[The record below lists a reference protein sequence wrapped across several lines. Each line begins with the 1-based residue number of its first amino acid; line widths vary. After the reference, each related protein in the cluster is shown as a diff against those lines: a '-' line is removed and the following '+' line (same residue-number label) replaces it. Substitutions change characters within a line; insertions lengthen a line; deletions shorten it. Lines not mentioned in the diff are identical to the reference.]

1 MFFNPLASGRSED
14 FAGPFKMGNV
24 MHLSFTASLD
34 TDRAA
39 FPLGRVSAHSSWRV
53 EPNEMDREIAMRALV
68 REAEE
73 YDADGVVEVSFE
85 TEECP
90 GVECEGVKLRR
101 VVATGR
107 AVKLA
112 LAA

>member
-1 MFFNPLASGRSED
+1 
-14 FAGPFKMGNV
+14 MGQI
-24 MHLSFTASLD
+24 MQLSFTASLD

-39 FPLGRVSAHSSWRV
+39 FPLGRVSAKGPWRP
-53 EPNEMDREIAMRALV
+53 EPTELDREIATRALV

-73 YDADGVVEVSFE
+73 YGADGVVEVTFE

-90 GVECEGVKLRR
+90 GVECEGVKLKR

>member
-1 MFFNPLASGRSED
+1 
-14 FAGPFKMGNV
+14 MGNV
-24 MHLSFTASLD
+24 MQLSFTASLD
-34 TDRAA
+34 TDRTA
-39 FPLGRVSAHSSWRV
+39 FPLGRVSAPAPWRP
-53 EPNEMDREIAMRALV
+53 EPTEMDREIALRALV

-73 YDADGVVEVSFE
+73 YGADGVVEVTFE
-85 TEECP
+85 TQECP

-101 VVATGR
+101 VVASGR

>member
-1 MFFNPLASGRSED
+1 
-14 FAGPFKMGNV
+14 MGMV
-24 MHLSFTASLD
+24 MQVSFTASLD
-34 TDRAA
+34 TTRAQHTI
-39 FPLGRVSAHSSWRV
+39 GRVTAHTPWRCTERALGEV
-53 EPNEMDREIAMRALV
+53 ERQIAVRALV

-73 YDADGVVEVSFE
+73 YGADGVVEVTFE
-85 TEECP
+85 IEECP